1 MKYIGQKSQANQIYS
16 NLLKFTQIY
25 SNLLKFATLIMLES
39 FNYEKY
45 LATQDLKLCFPFRA
59 VRFS

>member
-1 MKYIGQKSQANQIYS
+1 MTILNFASFWSIF
-16 NLLKFTQIY
+16 LLIT
-25 SNLLKFATLIMLES
+25 TLIMLEF
-39 FNYEKY
+39 FNYERQ